1 MFITIDQD
9 DRRPIYQQVADG
21 IKDLIARGELKEG
34 MELPP
39 VRQLALDLGV
49 NLNTVATAYR
59 ELDQEGLISV
69 RHGLRA
75 LVASRKLSSPP
86 KSDDELRKPIR
97 AALTHLVLSGLPKTE
112 IKNIVTDELQ
122 ALLRGVK

>member
-1 MFITIDQD
+1 MFITVDQE
-9 DRRPIYQQVADG
+9 DRRPVYQQVADG

-34 MELPP
+34 MPLPP

-59 ELDQEGLISV
+59 ELDREGLISV

-75 LVASRKLSSPP
+75 VVASRKVSE
-86 KSDDELRKPIR
+86 KSEEELRKPLR
-97 AALTHLVLSGLPKTE
+97 TALTQLALSGLPWTE
-112 IKNIVTDELQ
+112 IKNIVSDELQ
-122 ALLRGVK
+122 SFGAS

>member
-1 MFITIDQD
+1 MFITIDQE

-21 IKDLIARGELKEG
+21 IKDLIARDDLPEG
-34 MELPP
+34 TALPP

-59 ELDQEGLISV
+59 ELADEGLINV

-75 LVASRKLSSPP
+75 VVAARKVSSPNRTE
-86 KSDDELRKPIR
+86 DELRKPIR
-97 AALTHLVLSGLPKTE
+97 GALTQLVLSGLSMTQ
-112 IKNIVTDELQ
+112 IKEIVTDELQ
-122 ALLRGVK
+122 ALVRGVK